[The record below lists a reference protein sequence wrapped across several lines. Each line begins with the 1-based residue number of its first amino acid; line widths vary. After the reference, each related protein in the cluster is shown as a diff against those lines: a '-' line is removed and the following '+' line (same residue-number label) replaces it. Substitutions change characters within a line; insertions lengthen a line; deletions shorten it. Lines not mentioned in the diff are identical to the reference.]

1 MISSPIGFTENIPM
15 SPVPYIY
22 IYNPIARGSLR
33 ELSEVL
39 YVKQKSTAHR
49 LGVYKSKLKAI
60 RVKNVLRSS
69 IKKRKIHT
77 KKLNG

>member
-60 RVKNVLRSS
+60 RVENVCGLVLKRGKYIPKN
-69 IKKRKIHT
+69 
-77 KKLNG
+77 